1 MFKKSILGLA
11 LTLMT
16 SAAFAGDIVLDMT
29 LAGGQDNTTLVS
41 GNAYNAV
48 IGLAAP
54 TGTTIPSVR
63 LMQMDDRNTSG
74 STLTNFTWNI
84 GGGSIDPSLY
94 HQQVYSEPNMV
105 RANYTGLDPVPGF
118 ILDLTDTPTEIGNYD
133 FTFNT
138 PGALNIVGLPNDDG
152 HRDVGLYFQTGFD
165 ADVETYNILKG
176 NILPSGQSDT
186 AGNLP
191 LTPEPASLGLLGL
204 GALAL
209 LRRRSR

>member
-11 LTLMT
+11 LILMT
-16 SAAFAGDIVLDMT
+16 SATNADIVLDMT

-48 IGLAAP
+48 MSMAAP
-54 TGTTIPSVR
+54 PGTSIPSVR
-63 LMQMDDRNTSG
+63 LMQFDDRFTSG
-74 STLTNFTWNI
+74 STINAFNWNI
-84 GGGSIDPSLY
+84 GGGSIDDSLY
-94 HQQVYSEPNMV
+94 HKQVYSEPNIV
-105 RANYTGLDPVPGF
+105 RANYTGLDPIPGF
-118 ILDLTDTPTEIGNYD
+118 ILDLTDTPTEVGNYD
-133 FTFNT
+133 FTFNS
-138 PGALNIVGLPNDDG
+138 PGALNVVGLPNDDG
-152 HRDVGLYFQTGFD
+152 SRDVGLYFQTGFD
-165 ADVETYNILKG
+165 ADVETYNMLKG